1 MIVAYHEDPT
11 GHFGGP
17 SNMLEFG
24 SRNRRIIPHRR
35 NRFREVRN
43 SLNGLRDVHD
53 VCLREKTRVN
63 EANPRLRI
71 KVGIRASVPA
81 ANPSLTSL
89 KGLINTVESVPTA
102 CRKGFAS
109 GKAENRLPVLLTISS
124 DLSHPCH
131 ALINKHM
138 LGAMGG
144 SRVYTRNR
152 LKFSSAGKA
161 LQRKAVADEGDISP
175 SMPRKGSCRG

>member
-1 MIVAYHEDPT
+1 
-11 GHFGGP
+11 
-17 SNMLEFG
+17 MLEFG

-63 EANPRLRI
+63 EANLRLRI

-81 ANPSLTSL
+81 ANPSLTFL
-89 KGLINTVESVPTA
+89 KGLINTVESAPTT

-109 GKAENRLPVLLTISS
+109 GKAENRLPVSS

-152 LKFSSAGKA
+152 LRFSSARKA
-161 LQRKAVADEGDISP
+161 LQRKPVADEGDISP
-175 SMPRKGSCRG
+175 SMPRKGWCRG

>member
-63 EANPRLRI
+63 EANLRLRI

-89 KGLINTVESVPTA
+89 KGLINTVKSAP
-102 CRKGFAS
+102 
-109 GKAENRLPVLLTISS
+109 KAENRLPVLLTISS

-152 LKFSSAGKA
+152 LKFSSAREA
-161 LQRKAVADEGDISP
+161 LQRKPVAEEGDILP